1 MAEIFFTGFPGF
13 LGSELVPR
21 ILARAAGDSAV
32 CLVQPKFAALARQR
46 AREIEAR
53 DPRCASRIRLVEGDI
68 TRPGLGLSGA
78 DLAALERDTAEI
90 FHLAAI
96 YDLSVR
102 RAVGMKVNVDGTRN
116 MLDAA
121 AGCAGLRRFQYVS
134 TCYVSGRYAG
144 IFRESDLSKGQK
156 FNNFYEETKYL
167 AEVEVQ
173 ERMRAGL
180 PATIYRPAIVVGDSR
195 TGDTQKYDGPYFAIR
210 WLLKQPGVA
219 VMPVV
224 GDATRHRLN
233 LVPRDFV
240 IGAIAHLSGLPA
252 AAGKVYQLADPEPL
266 TIDEI
271 LTAVARATGRLMIR
285 VPLPVGIAKAAIDW
299 VPGVYRLMQI
309 PSSTIDYF
317 VHPTFYDSANTMAD
331 LAGTELRVPPLRSY
345 LPTLVSFMKVHPE
358 LSSEAMA

>member
-1 MAEIFFTGFPGF
+1 MAKLFFTGFPGF

-21 ILARAAGDSAV
+21 VLLRSEGDEAV

-46 AREIEAR
+46 ARDIEAR
-53 DPRCASRIRLVEGDI
+53 EPRCAGRIHLVEGDI
-68 TRPGLGLSGA
+68 TRPGLGLA
-78 DLAALERDTAEI
+78 DAVALQRETSEVY
-90 FHLAAI
+90 HLAAV

-102 RAVGMKVNVDGTRN
+102 RAVGMKVNVEGTRN
-116 MLDAA
+116 LLDFA

-144 IFRESDLSKGQK
+144 IFRETDLAKGQA

-167 AEVEVQ
+167 AEIEVR
-173 ERMRAGL
+173 ERMKGGL

-210 WLLKQPGVA
+210 WLLKQPGIA
-219 VMPVV
+219 IMPVV
-224 GDATRHRLN
+224 GDSTRCRLN

-240 IGAIAHLSGLPA
+240 IGAITYLSGQEKA
-252 AAGKVYQLADPEPL
+252 VGKTYQLADPEPL

-271 LTAVARATGRLMIR
+271 LTAVAKATGRLMIR
-285 VPLPVGIAKAAIDW
+285 VPLPVGVAKAAIDW
-299 VPGVYRLMQI
+299 VPGVYRLMKI

-317 VHPTFYDSANTMAD
+317 VHPTFYDPSNTLAD
-331 LAGTELRVPPLRSY
+331 LQGTDLRVPPLRSY
-345 LPTLVSFMKVHPE
+345 LPTLVSFMRVHPE
-358 LSSEAMA
+358 LGSEAMA